1 MDRRCGVLLPV
12 ASLPSRYGIG
22 CFSKEAYEFVD
33 FLAQAGQTY
42 WQILPLGQTGYGDS
56 PYQSFSTFAGNPYFI
71 DPMALVAEGYIDVS
85 DAEQYD
91 FGREPR
97 TVDYEKIYRSRYRL
111 LRSAYSNS
119 PYRLSPEGKWAGA
132 EYEQERDRFEA
143 FRAEN
148 GYWLSDYA
156 LFTAVKEYFDGKMFI
171 LWPEKIRLRDP
182 EEMELFRKKL
192 SEEIRFYEFLQYL
205 FAVQWKELKEY
216 AGSKGIRIIG
226 DIPIYVAFDSADT
239 WSHPELFELDEKG
252 YPTVVAGVPPDA
264 FSATGQLWGNP
275 IYRWEYHR
283 ETGYDWWIK
292 RLAQT
297 FKLYDVV
304 RIDHFRGFDEYWAVP
319 YGKTTAI
326 EGKWCEGPGYDLFAV
341 MKTRLG
347 KKDIIAEDLG
357 YLTKSVLRLVKRTG
371 YPGMKVLQFAFEGDA
386 RNPYLPHN
394 YPKNSVVYTGTHD
407 NDTTRGW
414 FTSASRKDRQFIK
427 EYVNIRSSRTATR
440 DLIRLALQ
448 SVADTAIIPIQDYMD
463 AGSEGRINIP
473 STVGG
478 NWCWRLLPGEL
489 TGELADEMKELAG
502 IYGRTAPR
510 AEKSGRATGSKNK
523 KTELKYRN
531 NRNGKDT
538 VGNS

>member
-12 ASLPSRYGIG
+12 ASLPSRCGIG

-33 FLAQAGQTY
+33 FLVQAGQTY

-71 DPMALVAEGYIDVS
+71 DPLALAAKGYIEES
-85 DAEQYD
+85 DADRYD

-111 LRSAYSNS
+111 LRAAYSNS
-119 PYRLSPEGKWAGA
+119 PYCLRPEGKWAGE
-132 EYEQERDRFEA
+132 EYEKERGQFEA
-143 FRAEN
+143 FRSEN
-148 GYWLSDYA
+148 EYWLSDYA
-156 LFTAVKEYFDGKMFI
+156 LFTAVKEYYDGKMFI

-182 EEMELFRKKL
+182 EEMEVFRSKL
-192 SEEIRFYEFLQYL
+192 SEEIRFCEFLQYL
-205 FAVQWKELKEY
+205 FFVQWKELKEY
-216 AGSKGIRIIG
+216 ANGKGIRIIG

-239 WSHPELFELDEKG
+239 WSHPELFELDEEG

-275 IYRWEYHR
+275 IYRWKYHK
-283 ETGYDWWIK
+283 ETGYAWWIA
-292 RLAQT
+292 RLEQI

-319 YGKTTAI
+319 YGKTTAM
-326 EGKWCEGPGYDLFAV
+326 EGKWCEGPGYDLFAA
-341 MKTRLG
+341 MKKQLG

-357 YLTKSVLRLVKRTG
+357 YLTRSVLRLVKRTG

-386 RNPYLPHN
+386 QNAYLPHN
-394 YPKNSVVYTGTHD
+394 YPQNAVVYTGTHD

-414 FTSASRKDRQFIK
+414 FTSAGRKERQFVK
-427 EYVNIRSSRTATR
+427 KYVNFQSSRTVTR

-463 AGSEGRINIP
+463 IGSAGRINTP

-489 TGELADEMKELAG
+489 TDELALEMKELAG
-502 IYGRTAPR
+502 IYGRTAP
-510 AEKSGRATGSKNK
+510 SGK
-523 KTELKYRN
+523 KRGRSE
-531 NRNGKDT
+531 
-538 VGNS
+538 